1 MKPPDT
7 SVPLGRRSPHSYLTS
22 RVNEKSA
29 YFHYQ
34 ELRRVCHHPLQL
46 PAVITFLLS
55 PHINM
60 NNLIASHPNNLS
72 FSPAR

>member
-7 SVPLGRRSPHSYLTS
+7 SVPLRQSSAHSYLTS

-34 ELRRVCHHPLQL
+34 EQRCFCRHPLQL

-60 NNLIASHPNNLS
+60 NNLIASRLNNLS